1 MRVLVTGSAGY
12 CGPVVVRRL
21 KEAGHTV
28 VGYDTEWFGRD
39 TESTWSVRGDI
50 RDPLVHPDW
59 PEVVVHMAGLSNDPM
74 GELDTALTHDINYQG
89 TAGMLWRFDK
99 SRRQIVVSS
108 CAVYGQCEGVA
119 TEQTL
124 ANPQTAYALNKHLI
138 DRDWI
143 ELRNAISLRL
153 GTVFGVSPNLR
164 LDTVVNRM
172 VFDAVNGGPVT
183 TYGNA
188 GRPLVHIE
196 DVASAIAWAVEGDA
210 TGIYNCVGEN
220 VRMRDLGRAIAS
232 FAGIRLEQK
241 DGGADTRDYM
251 ASGEKLLKAG
261 WSPTHTV
268 EGSLPVM
275 FEKFLRYDQY
285 DLPNHVRLTQLQ
297 RLMAAGELDPK
308 TLRFAA

>member
-12 CGPVVVRRL
+12 LGPIVVRRL

-74 GELDTALTHDINYQG
+74 GDLDRDLTRAINWDG
-89 TAGMLWRFDK
+89 TTEVVDRY
-99 SRRQIVVSS
+99 RRARHVVISS
-108 CAVYGQCEGVA
+108 CAVYGQSEGIA
-119 TEQTL
+119 TEDTKPNPLTCYAQCK
-124 ANPQTAYALNKHLI
+124 ANVDWALM
-138 DRDWI
+138 DRSV
-143 ELRNAISLRL
+143 RGISLRL
-153 GTVFGVSPNLR
+153 GTVFGDSPNLR

-196 DVASAIAWAVEGDA
+196 DVASAIVWAVGGSKR
-210 TGIYNCVGEN
+210 GIYNVVGEN

-275 FEKFLRYDQY
+275 FEKFLRYDKY